1 VVNPGVEE
9 AGFDGRCVAEGPERG
24 VRLRVIDAT
33 GGRPGDNAG
42 VQKRGV
48 VEARVAVSGTF
59 DNT

>member
-1 VVNPGVEE
+1 MVNPGVEE

-48 VEARVAVSGTF
+48 VGARVAVSGTF

>member
-1 VVNPGVEE
+1 VVNPSVEG

-24 VRLRVIDAT
+24 VRVRVIDAK
-33 GGRPGDNAG
+33 GGRPGDDAG

-48 VEARVAVSGTF
+48 VGARVAVSGTF

>member
-1 VVNPGVEE
+1 MVNPGVER
-9 AGFDGRCVAEGPERG
+9 AGFSGRCVAEGPERG
-24 VRLRVIDAT
+24 VRVRVIDAEI
-33 GGRPGDNAG
+33 GRPGDDAG